1 MRTTVAID
9 DYLLAAAKVE
19 ARQRGLTLGQYLEEA
34 LRREL
39 SRVERDGF
47 APPIPVFSRGSG
59 LRAGVDATSL
69 RGLLEALDE
78 GVPVES
84 LR

>member
-9 DYLLAAAKVE
+9 DQLLGAAKRR
-19 ARQRGLTLGQYLEEA
+19 ARERGQTLGQVIEDA

-39 SRVERDGF
+39 STSS
-47 APPIPVFSRGSG
+47 ASHPSPLPVLRGGSG
-59 LRAGVDATSL
+59 LRAGVDATSN
-69 RGLLEALDE
+69 RAVREALDADQALTD
-78 GVPVES
+78 